1 MRPCCKS
8 AAKVTIGIVDDEI
21 RVQYSRMLKINI
33 STKAGQLRRLV
44 QHSAM
49 TKRTGRTYRPVL
61 AAQGQLGVTFIGHS
75 SFFLQIGGSN
85 VVIDPIFAPWLFV
98 LKRLRRPGLRIQDLP
113 PLDAVLVTHAHFD
126 HLHRPSLRAIARA
139 TRLKCGRAPLLIVP
153 ANCSD
158 LVFDLGFERVV
169 ELGWWEEFLLGDTR
183 ITATP
188 AKHWG
193 ARVIRDMHR
202 GYGGYCLSGGSHSI
216 YHSGDT
222 AYFGGFKE
230 IGERLDPDVALL
242 PIGAYQPDNFRAVHT
257 SPEDALRGFVDM
269 GARCMI
275 PMHFGTFKL
284 SQEPVDEPVKRLLS
298 AALRLGIAD
307 RVHVL
312 EEGVAEFF

>member
-1 MRPCCKS
+1 
-8 AAKVTIGIVDDEI
+8 
-21 RVQYSRMLKINI
+21 MLTVNLSK
-33 STKAGQLRRLV
+33 KAGQLGRLV
-44 QHSAM
+44 RHSAM
-49 TKRTGRTYRPVL
+49 VKRTGRTHRPVL
-61 AAQGQLGVTFIGHS
+61 AAQGQMGVTFIGHS
-75 SFFLQIGGSN
+75 SFFLQVGELK
-85 VVIDPIFAPWLFV
+85 VAVDPIFARWLFV
-98 LKRLRRPGLRIQDLP
+98 LKRLRRPGLRISELP

-139 TRLKCGRAPLLIVP
+139 SRMKSGRAPVLIVP
-153 ANCSD
+153 ENVGD
-158 LVFDLGFERVV
+158 LVFDLGFDQVI
-169 ELGWWEEFLLGDTR
+169 ELSWWQEMQLQGTR

-202 GYGGYCLSGGSHSI
+202 GYGGYVLSSGDHSI

-222 AYFGGFKE
+222 AYFDGFAE
-230 IGERLDPDVALL
+230 IGERLHPEVALL
-242 PIGAYQPDNFRAVHT
+242 PIGAYQPESFRNVHA

-269 GARCMI
+269 GAQTMI

-284 SQEPVDEPVKRLLS
+284 SQEPVDEPVKRLL
-298 AALRLGIAD
+298 AAARRLGIQD

>member
-1 MRPCCKS
+1 MLN
-8 AAKVTIGIVDDEI
+8 IGI
-21 RVQYSRMLKINI
+21 SK
-33 STKAGQLRRLV
+33 KAGQLGRLV
-44 QHSAM
+44 KHSAM
-49 TKRTGRTYRPVL
+49 SKRTGRTHRPVL

-85 VVIDPIFAPWLFV
+85 IVVDPIFAPWLFV

-139 TRLKCGRAPLLIVP
+139 SRIKCGHAPRLIVP
-153 ANCSD
+153 ASVSD
-158 LVFDLGFERVV
+158 LVSDLGFERVV
-169 ELGWWEEFLLGDTR
+169 ELNWWEEMQLGGTR

-202 GYGGYCLSGGSHSI
+202 GYGGYCLSGGGHSI

-222 AYFGGFKE
+222 AYFGGFRE
-230 IGERLDPDVALL
+230 IGERLNPDVALL
-242 PIGAYQPDNFRAVHT
+242 PIGAYHPDNFRAVHT
-257 SPEDALRGFVDM
+257 SPEDALRAFVDM
-269 GARCMI
+269 GARHMI

-284 SQEPVDEPVKRLLS
+284 SQEPVDEPVKRLLVG
-298 AALRLGIAD
+298 ARRLGVSD

-312 EEGVAEFF
+312 EEGVAQFF